1 MVLSFIKSIIKDKLN
16 DSIGCGG
23 LILVTLA
30 VLAFITVFSLI
41 GWWIEW
47 LLWGA
52 IMVKIFSLPALT
64 FWQMAGLDILF
75 SMLIPHSTIS
85 SNSKD

>member
-1 MVLSFIKSIIKDKLN
+1 MILSFIKSIIKDKLD

-52 IMVKIFSLPALT
+52 IMVKIFSLHALT

>member
-1 MVLSFIKSIIKDKLN
+1 MNLNFIKDTIEDKWDDSMSLGTLFLII
-16 DSIGCGG
+16 
-23 LILVTLA
+23 LA
-30 VLAFITVFSLI
+30 IVMFIIVFSLI

-52 IMVKIFSLPALT
+52 IMVKVFSLLTLT

-75 SMLIPHSTIS
+75 SMLIPHSTVS
-85 SNSKD
+85 SKSKD